1 MVVVAAR
8 EPKAVVAAGF
18 QVGRL
23 QLEHVEGVAEPRAGV
38 QRSAAGRD
46 ASQHSPILHIG
57 VGEGGS
63 LHEAHQQNA
72 QVRTVVDDGCA
83 DAGLLGGTAVEELV
97 IPVDTKQ
104 TGARVAAARH
114 VDTVRG
120 GHLDVAVGQS
130 AGEHLK
136 PARPARQRRELI
148 EQPVQAG
155 ILVRGAGTAHGPRD

>member
-1 MVVVAAR
+1 M
-8 EPKAVVAAGF
+8 
-18 QVGRL
+18 
-23 QLEHVEGVAEPRAGV
+23 
-38 QRSAAGRD
+38 
-46 ASQHSPILHIG
+46 ASQSIIR
-57 VGEGGS
+57 VRACDEGGS
-63 LHEAHQQNA
+63 VIVEGG
-72 QVRTVVDDGCA
+72 R
-83 DAGLLGGTAVEELV
+83 GLLGGTAVEELV